1 MPPGTWPVA
10 PKLVEDFAGCHSI
23 YAAAKHARWQHRCT
37 MVHKDNVT
45 EIPQARK
52 FSRRLSCGQ
61 LHPGL
66 CFTED
71 GVLRKMAGTA
81 LFVPTVRQA
90 APIRRSGPKS
100 HLT

>member
-1 MPPGTWPVA
+1 
-10 PKLVEDFAGCHSI
+10 
-23 YAAAKHARWQHRCT
+23 